1 MSAIRCDVGVS
12 GTAVSELL
20 IEGVLNARS
29 RNMVQ
34 HVFSSQYVDHNPVPG
49 LAYGLGGIHQLLQF
63 LSHDDVDIVFTLE
76 RSVSDTD
83 SVAVQIFGEGTVR
96 GNPLRQAI
104 RIFGWP
110 DVHIMHLRIGTISM
124 FSLSAGLLAARWG
137 AVSVK
142 RAVFA

>member
-1 MSAIRCDVGVS
+1 VTGMSAIRCDVGVS
-12 GTAVSELL
+12 GTALSELL

-83 SVAVQIFGEGTVR
+83 SVYPFRSLADPVPVPSVAAATV
-96 GNPLRQAI
+96 
-104 RIFGWP
+104 
-110 DVHIMHLRIGTISM
+110 
-124 FSLSAGLLAARWG
+124 
-137 AVSVK
+137 
-142 RAVFA
+142 